1 MERID
6 PQGDKDH
13 VTHEWVACNWLF
25 LFFGRVSTVGVL
37 LIWCVESNHLWIH
50 VYTTYYNGM
59 ISRLILY
66 LMSFL
71 FIVSYAYSYY
81 IYELLYTKCHYQVA
95 TKQYQRYLRW
105 WIEEEQTASEET
117 TPSRL
122 QQQCLQPRC
131 ERRIFEIII
140 VYIHIRCERA
150 WGIYREYWW
159 GEE

>member
-81 IYELLYTKCHYQVA
+81 IYKLLYTKCHYQVA
-95 TKQYQRYLRW
+95 TKQYQRHLRW
-105 WIEEEQTASEET
+105 WIEEEQTDSKKKQHPAT
-117 TPSRL
+117 TTTLVAAEVWKENIWDHYS
-122 QQQCLQPRC
+122 
-131 ERRIFEIII
+131 
-140 VYIHIRCERA
+140 IHTHKV
-150 WGIYREYWW
+150 WGSMRYL
-159 GEE
+159 